1 MTYRRTLR
9 DLKTVCGAPH
19 LGSMAV
25 VGYSGRVM
33 VPLYTAAAVQTD
45 VWPVFASQSGV
56 PDPGNI
62 TKNLDRA
69 IELIKRSAGWN
80 PSKIYLLPEFFLTGA
95 AGIGHSEKAT
105 ELMSVRIPGPE
116 IDRFCELAKEV
127 NAYIAGMVWEIMDDW
142 PGRYWNTAF
151 ICSPD
156 AQVILKY
163 HKHYDPT
170 AKTKPG
176 DVFDES
182 IDRYGEQ
189 ALFPVV
195 YTPIGRLGCLTCYD
209 INFPEMARCLAL
221 NGAEILLHPTS
232 EGRAPFL
239 LEDQGGWEIGKRSR
253 AYENL
258 AYVISANQGR
268 FLGSDFPTHR
278 MRGRS
283 QIIDFHGR
291 VVTLAET
298 SGETILQADIEIERL
313 RQKRGQMQ
321 MNFLAQL
328 QTHIHAPVYERH
340 QRWPANLWA
349 ETPPPDNMANIKA
362 GLEIVEKLQREDT
375 FVAPTGSALAKK
387 SFV

>member
-1 MTYRRTLR
+1 
-9 DLKTVCGAPH
+9 
-19 LGSMAV
+19 
-25 VGYSGRVM
+25 M

-45 VWPVFASQSGV
+45 VWPVFASSSGIPV
-56 PDPGNI
+56 PENAER
-62 TKNLDRA
+62 NLKRA
-69 IELIKRSAGWN
+69 IELITRSAAWN

-95 AGIGHSEKAT
+95 AGIGHSAKAT
-105 ELMSVRIPGPE
+105 DLMSVRIPGPE
-116 IDRFCELAKEV
+116 IDRLCDLARQV
-127 NAYIAGMVWEIMDDW
+127 DAYVAGMVWEIMDDW
-142 PGRYWNTAF
+142 PDRYWNTAF
-151 ICSPD
+151 ICSP
-156 AQVILKY
+156 AGEVVLKY

-170 AKTKPG
+170 GKTKPG
-176 DVFDES
+176 DVLDQY
-182 IDRYGEQ
+182 IDRYGED

-195 YTPIGRLGCLTCYD
+195 DTPIGRLGCLTCYD

-239 LEDQGGWEIGKRSR
+239 LEDSGGWEIGKRSR

-268 FLGSDFPTHR
+268 FLGSDFPTDR

-283 QIIDFHGR
+283 QIIDFNGQ
-291 VVTLAET
+291 VVNLAET
-298 SGETILQADIEIERL
+298 TGETILQADIEIERL

-328 QTHIHAPVYERH
+328 QTHIHAPVYQRH
-340 QRWPANLWA
+340 PRWPANLWA
-349 ETPPPDNMANIKA
+349 AQPPPDNMANIKA
-362 GLEIVEKLQREDT
+362 GHGIISDLQENGSLK
-375 FVAPTGSALAKK
+375 APSGGGLQKK

>member
-1 MTYRRTLR
+1 
-9 DLKTVCGAPH
+9 
-19 LGSMAV
+19 
-25 VGYSGRVM
+25 M

-45 VWPVFASQSGV
+45 IWPVFASASGTPV
-56 PDPGNI
+56 PDHI
-62 TKNLDRA
+62 EKNLNRV
-69 IELIKRSAGWN
+69 IELIRRSAAWN
-80 PSKIYLLPEFFLTGA
+80 PSKIYVLPEFFLTGA
-95 AGIGHSEKAT
+95 AGIGHSSEAT

-116 IDRFCELAKEV
+116 IDRLCSLAKEID
-127 NAYIAGMVWEIMDDW
+127 AHIAGMVWEIMDDW

-156 AQVILKY
+156 GEVVLKY

-170 AKTKPG
+170 SKTKPG
-176 DVFDES
+176 DVLDEY
-182 IDRYGEQ
+182 IDRYGEA

-195 YTPIGRLGCLTCYD
+195 DTPIGRLGCLTCYD

-239 LEDQGGWEIGKRSR
+239 LEDVGGWEIGKRSR

-258 AYVISANQGR
+258 AYVISANQGQ
-268 FLGSDFPTHR
+268 FLGSDFPTDR

-283 QIIDFHGR
+283 QIIDFNGR
-291 VVTLAET
+291 VVNLAET
-298 SGETILQADIEIERL
+298 TGETILQADIELERL

-328 QTHIHAPVYERH
+328 QTHIHAPVYARH
-340 QRWPANLWA
+340 ARWPANLWA
-349 ETPPPDNMANIKA
+349 DAPPPNNMANIKA
-362 GLEIVEKLQREDT
+362 GQGVISQLHDQGDLVPPAGAAIEKKG
-375 FVAPTGSALAKK
+375 FV
-387 SFV
+387 

>member
-1 MTYRRTLR
+1 
-9 DLKTVCGAPH
+9 
-19 LGSMAV
+19 
-25 VGYSGRVM
+25 M

-45 VWPVFASQSGV
+45 VWPVFPSRSGE
-56 PDPGNI
+56 PAPENAR
-62 TKNLDRA
+62 KNLDRA
-69 IELIKRSAGWN
+69 IELIMRSAAWN
-80 PSKIYLLPEFFLTGA
+80 PSRLYVLPEFFLTGA
-95 AGIGHSEKAT
+95 AGIGHSAKAT
-105 ELMSVRIPGPE
+105 ELMCVRIPGPE
-116 IDRFCELAKEV
+116 IEKLCDLAKQV

-142 PGRYWNTAF
+142 PDRYWNTAF
-151 ICSPD
+151 ILSPD
-156 AQVILKY
+156 GEVILKY

-170 AKTKPG
+170 GKTKPG
-176 DVFDES
+176 DVFDEYVE
-182 IDRYGEQ
+182 RYGEN

-195 YTPIGRLGCLTCYD
+195 DTPLGRLGCLTCYD

-239 LEDQGGWEIGKRSR
+239 LEDVGGWEIGKRSR

-258 AYVISANQGR
+258 AYVISANQGSFR
-268 FLGSDFPTHR
+268 GSDFPSER

-283 QIIDFHGR
+283 QVIDFNGQ
-291 VVTLAET
+291 VINLAET
-298 SGETILQADIEIERL
+298 TGETILQADIEIERL

-328 QTHIHAPVYERH
+328 QTHIHAPFYQKS

-349 ETPPPDNMANIKA
+349 NEPPPNNMANIKA
-362 GLEIVEKLQREDT
+362 GQKIIATLQEEDSI
-375 FVAPTGSALAKK
+375 VAPSESQMTKK

>member
-1 MTYRRTLR
+1 
-9 DLKTVCGAPH
+9 
-19 LGSMAV
+19 MAV
-25 VGYSGRVM
+25 VGYSGRLM

-45 VWPVFASQSGV
+45 IWPVFASQSGV
-56 PDPGNI
+56 PEPENI
-62 TKNLDRA
+62 KKNLDRA
-69 IELIKRSAGWN
+69 IALISRSAAWN

-105 ELMSVRIPGPE
+105 ELMSVRFPGPE
-116 IDRFCELAKEV
+116 IQRLCELAKQLD
-127 NAYIAGMVWEIMDDW
+127 AYIAGMAWEIMDDW

-156 AQVILKY
+156 AEVILKY

-170 AKTKPG
+170 GKTKPG
-176 DVFDES
+176 DVLDEYV
-182 IDRYGEQ
+182 DRFGEQ
-189 ALFPVV
+189 SLFPVV
-195 YTPIGRLGCLTCYD
+195 DTPIGRLGCLTCYD

-328 QTHIHAPVYERH
+328 QTHIHAPVYARH

-349 ETPPPDNMANIKA
+349 DTPPPNNMANVKA
-362 GLEIVEKLQREDT
+362 GLEIVEKLQSEDH
-375 FVAPTGSALAKK
+375 FVPPAGSTLTKK

>member
-1 MTYRRTLR
+1 MT
-9 DLKTVCGAPH
+9 
-19 LGSMAV
+19 V
-25 VGYSGRVM
+25 VGYSGRIM

-56 PDPGNI
+56 PVPENI

-80 PSKIYLLPEFFLTGA
+80 PSKIYLMPEFFLTGA

-116 IDRFCELAKEV
+116 IDRLCELAKQV
-127 NAYIAGMVWEIMDDW
+127 DAYIAGMVWEIMDDW

-156 AQVILKY
+156 GEVILKY

-170 AKTKPG
+170 GKTKPG
-176 DVFDES
+176 DVFDEY

-195 YTPIGRLGCLTCYD
+195 DTPIGRLGCLTCYD

-239 LEDQGGWEIGKRSR
+239 LEDRGGWEIGKRSR

-283 QIIDFHGR
+283 QIIDFHGQ

-313 RQKRGQMQ
+313 RQKRGRMQ

-328 QTHIHAPVYERH
+328 QTHIHAPFYERH

-349 ETPPPDNMANIKA
+349 KTPPPNNMANIKA
-362 GLEIVEKLQREDT
+362 GLEIVENLQKEDV
-375 FVAPTGSALAKK
+375 FVPPAGGTLTKK